1 MANLPVAPDPCCQ
14 GFQSPIPTFRP
25 PWETKPPRG
34 AWRDR
39 AALDTSLRN
48 SLGGP
53 VPLRVRGAAFTLI
66 ELLVVIAI
74 IAILAGMLLPA
85 LSRAKLEAQST
96 QCKSNLKQIGIAT
109 FMYADDNN
117 DQLPFAWWYYAP
129 YDSADSNNFQTLL
142 IPYVLR
148 YKFQSGTTT
157 ESSDFAKVVFR
168 CPARMLENH
177 WRSYKN
183 YPGFSNPWK
192 ISYAMSQY
200 TLAGFPPDVTSP
212 KTGKLTT
219 VPNPAQTLGT
229 VDVSYELNHPA
240 VMYLGKTSE
249 GFYDIGYKHM
259 SKHPRGRANLVYF
272 DGHVGAFTANQ
283 TNGIFLECKK

>member
-14 GFQSPIPTFRP
+14 GFQSPIPTFRL

-157 ESSDFAKVVFR
+157 ESSDFARVVFR